1 MLILRSRLDTI
12 SLLLATVNGT
22 LHEVMNMVS
31 K

>member
-12 SLLLATVNGT
+12 SLLLAMDNGM
-22 LHEVMNMVS
+22 LHEVMHMVS